1 MENNNDIKHTIAV
14 NALRNVLDPEIGLS
28 VIDLGLIYELN
39 FNEKESQLHC
49 IMTLTTQACPMGD
62 SIRSRVHDCLSDV
75 FRHYTVDVELTF
87 EPPWSPE
94 MISEEGK
101 NILNS

>member
-1 MENNNDIKHTIAV
+1 MESSTDIKHTIAV

-28 VIDLGLIYELN
+28 VIDLGLIYEVE
-39 FNEKESQLHC
+39 FDEKKSGILC
-49 IMTLTTQACPMGD
+49 TMTLTTPSCPMGD
-62 SIRSRVHDCLSDV
+62 SIRNRVEDCLSDV
-75 FRHYTVDVELTF
+75 FRHYSVRVEVTF

-101 NILNS
+101 IFLNT